1 MTMDRIEQTKTCFL
15 IASPGQQSDA
25 LRRQLQAKKIACS
38 TIDRPF
44 TEISNLASLK
54 SILARSDFIACIL
67 PQNVQ
72 PNLIFELGM
81 AIGLGKPLLLF
92 AEGPE
97 NLPFDLKS
105 FRALTVDLISTDALN
120 SFLEAFLQTIPDSL
134 PKSRTTGK
142 VKSSHKANF
151 WQQLRSEIS
160 VLRTSG
166 GEGTEAKMEAALK
179 RGFQEAGFSLTSSP
193 ERDFGADFALTSQ
206 ALSKALGLPVL
217 VEVTNNSHVPLRHS
231 VVDRLSELLRERKGG
246 AGLIVTYKSLESQTA
261 IPLAQPIVIIPVDEL
276 LGWLE
281 TGSFVDEFVFA
292 VDAFW
297 TREQ

>member
-1 MTMDRIEQTKTCFL
+1 M
-15 IASPGQQSDA
+15 
-25 LRRQLQAKKIACS
+25 
-38 TIDRPF
+38 
-44 TEISNLASLK
+44 
-54 SILARSDFIACIL
+54 LARSDFIACIL

-97 NLPFDLKS
+97 SLPFDLKS

-134 PKSRTTGK
+134 PKPRTTGK
-142 VKSSHKANF
+142 AKSSHKANF
-151 WQQLRSEIS
+151 WQQLRSEMS

-179 RGFQEAGFSLTSSP
+179 RGFQEAGFGLTSSP
-193 ERDFGADFALTSQ
+193 KRDFGADFALTSQ

-217 VEVTNNSHVPLRHS
+217 VEVTNNLEVPLRHS

-246 AGLIVTYKSLESQTA
+246 AGLIITYKSLESRTA
-261 IPLAQPIVIIPVDEL
+261 IPLAQPIVVIPVDEI

-281 TGSFVDEFVFA
+281 TGSFVDEFIVA
-292 VDAFW
+292 IDAFW
-297 TREQ
+297 TRGQ